1 MSFKKLGLL
10 VVFLASQFSFSQ
22 EGIAVYSD
30 YLSDNYYLLHPSMA
44 GAASCAK
51 LRATGRQQWFGQTDA
66 PALQT
71 LSFNGRIGEQSGAGA
86 IFYNDKNGYHSQT
99 GIKLTYAHHIM
110 FSRDNVDL
118 NQLSFGVNVGLT
130 QSTLDET
137 SFLRPGDFDPN
148 VLGINIQK
156 DSYFNV
162 DIGAS
167 YNYLD
172 FYAHATVKNAIE
184 TRREIYSDVESDNL
198 RKLILNLGYTFGEE
212 DGLLWEPSMMFQTI
226 SQTKESS
233 FDLNMKVYKQLE
245 IGKIWG
251 ALSYRRSLDG
261 AQYLE
266 NVGGA
271 LKTQKLQYITPIV
284 GVNYNNF
291 MFSYTY
297 SYLAGGA
304 KFDNGGFH
312 QITLGV
318 DLFCSPEKYHCNC
331 PAIN

>member
-51 LRATGRQQWFGQTDA
+51 LRATGRQQWFGQEDA
-66 PALQT
+66 PSLQT

-110 FSRDNVDL
+110 FSRDYVDL

-130 QSTLDET
+130 QSRLDEGE
-137 SFLRPGDFDPN
+137 FREFDPIVGN
-148 VLGINIQK
+148 GMIQK

-167 YNYLD
+167 YNFLD

-184 TRREIYSDVESDNL
+184 TRRELYSDFESDNL
-198 RKLILNLGYTFGEE
+198 RKIILNLGYTFGEE
-212 DGLLWEPSMMFQTI
+212 DGLLWEPSMMFQSI

-245 IGKIWG
+245 IGRLWG

-261 AQYLE
+261 AQY
-266 NVGGA
+266 NAGGGVR
-271 LKTQKLQYITPIV
+271 TQKLQYITPII

-297 SYLAGGA
+297 SYLAGEV
-304 KFDNGGFH
+304 KFDNPGFH
-312 QITLGV
+312 QITLGI